1 MFFNGFFRKI
11 QFGFFLGEGG
21 LSARYSEFPFSLSLS
36 HFHFQSIL
44 HLLGGE
50 GEEGGEGRAGGRR
63 AMPSSSS
70 VDRQEDGS
78 FGRWEAPRREY
89 GGGKGS
95 TGGRVWWVSLRQ
107 SLRAPW
113 IFQVCSPRAACVP
126 SNCTSAPWVTS
137 KIAITKFIF
146 LRCCLHFAARS

>member
-1 MFFNGFFRKI
+1 
-11 QFGFFLGEGG
+11 
-21 LSARYSEFPFSLSLS
+21 LSACYSEFLFSLS
-36 HFHFQSIL
+36 HFHFQSISFPVGW
-44 HLLGGE
+44 GG
-50 GEEGGEGRAGGRR
+50 GGGWGGEGRREV
-63 AMPSSSS
+63 SCS
-70 VDRQEDGS
+70 VELVDGS
-78 FGRWEAPRREY
+78 TGRSRRES

-113 IFQVCSPRAACVP
+113 IYQVCSPRAACVP

-146 LRCCLHFAARS
+146 RRCCLHFAARS